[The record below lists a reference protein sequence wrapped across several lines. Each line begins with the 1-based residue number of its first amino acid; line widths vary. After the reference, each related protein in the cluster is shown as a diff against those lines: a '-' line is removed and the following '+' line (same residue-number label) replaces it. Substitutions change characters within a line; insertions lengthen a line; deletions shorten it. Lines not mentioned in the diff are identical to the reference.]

1 MFNRRLLIDSGGEQ
15 QTYSVLEIHVD
26 TPDGDHVRLAR
37 VELTY
42 NGESNLSNTDNKGI
56 AVFYGVPTGT
66 EISYTITA
74 AGYNAA
80 TGKCIIPTDAEY
92 ETEYVFLS
100 PLVNYDFKLTIGQNY
115 DVEMGL
121 YQSGFLKNDFGGISP
136 AQFMQ
141 HTIEK
146 VGIAAIMDTMTGMYM
161 ANTLTVALTV
171 ALTGDTRSSISQITI
186 YVADSMYTLNIVIY
200 NGGVT
205 YYSFVM
211 SDDNTVIDYF
221 DRMNGQTVDIQ
232 LIDQ

>member
-1 MFNRRLLIDSGGEQ
+1 MFNRRLLIDSGGKQ

-26 TPDGDHVRLAR
+26 SHDGYHVRTAR
-37 VELTY
+37 VELTF
-42 NGESNLSNTDNKGI
+42 NGEIYFSMTDIIGI

-80 TGKCIIPTDAEY
+80 TGKWIIPTDVEY
-92 ETEYVFLS
+92 ETEYVVLS
-100 PLVNYDFKLTIGQNY
+100 PHTIVNYDFKLTIGQNY
-115 DVEMGL
+115 DVEMGF
-121 YQSGFLKNDFGGISP
+121 YQSGFFKNDFGGISP

-146 VGIAAIMDTMTGMYM
+146 VGIDAIMDTTTGMYM
-161 ANTLTVALTV
+161 ANTLTV

-186 YVADSMYTLNIVIY
+186 YVADSMYTLNTVNY

-205 YYSFVM
+205 YYSLEM
-211 SDDNTVIDYF
+211 LEDTTVIDYF
-221 DRMNGQTVDIQ
+221 DISNGQTVDIQ
-232 LIDQ
+232 LIDE

>member
-1 MFNRRLLIDSGGEQ
+1 MFNRRLLIDSGGKQ

-26 TPDGDHVRLAR
+26 TPDGDHVRSAR

-42 NGESNLSNTDNKGI
+42 NGESNLANTDNKGI

-80 TGKCIIPTDAEY
+80 TGKWIIPTDVEY
-92 ETEYVFLS
+92 ETEYVVLS

-115 DVEMGL
+115 DVEMGF
-121 YQSGFLKNDFGGISP
+121 YQSGFL
-136 AQFMQ
+136 Q

-146 VGIAAIMDTMTGMYM
+146 VGIDAIMDTTTGMYM
-161 ANTLTVALTV
+161 ANTLTV

-186 YVADSMYTLNIVIY
+186 YVANSMYTLNTVIY

-205 YYSFVM
+205 YYSLEM
-211 SDDNTVIDYF
+211 LNDTTVIDYF
-221 DRMNGQTVDIQ
+221 DRRNGQTVDIQ
-232 LIDQ
+232 LIDE

>member
-1 MFNRRLLIDSGGEQ
+1 MFNRRLLIDSGGTV

-26 TPDGDHVRLAR
+26 TPDGGHVRSAR
-37 VELTY
+37 VKLTY
-42 NGESNLSNTDNKGI
+42 NGESNLANTDNKGI

-80 TGKCIIPTDAEY
+80 TGKWIIPTDVEY
-92 ETEYVFLS
+92 ETEYVVLS

-115 DVEMGL
+115 DVEMGF
-121 YQSGFLKNDFGGISP
+121 YQSGFFKNDFGGISP

-146 VGIAAIMDTMTGMYM
+146 VGIDAIMDTMTGMYN
-161 ANTLTVALTV
+161 ANTLTVALK
-171 ALTGDTRSSISQITI
+171 GDTRSSISQITI
-186 YVADSMYTLNIVIY
+186 YVADSMYTLNTVIY

-205 YYSFVM
+205 YYSLEM
-211 SDDNTVIDYF
+211 LEDTTVIDYF
-221 DRMNGQTVDIQ
+221 DRRNGQTVDIQ

>member
-1 MFNRRLLIDSGGEQ
+1 MFNRRLLIIRWEQ

-26 TPDGDHVRLAR
+26 TPDGDHVRSAR

-80 TGKCIIPTDAEY
+80 TGKWIIPTDVEY
-92 ETEYVFLS
+92 ETEYVVLS
-100 PLVNYDFKLTIGQNY
+100 PLVNHNFELTIGQNY
-115 DVEMGL
+115 DVEMGS
-121 YQSGFLKNDFGGISP
+121 YQSGFFKNNFGGISP

-146 VGIAAIMDTMTGMYM
+146 VVANAIMDTKTGRHTT
-161 ANTLTVALTV
+161 NTLTV

-186 YVADSMYTLNIVIY
+186 YVADSMYTLNAVIY

-205 YYSFVM
+205 YYFIAM
-211 SDDNTVIDYF
+211 LSDTTVKDYF
-221 DRMNGQTVDIQ
+221 DKRNGKTVDIQ